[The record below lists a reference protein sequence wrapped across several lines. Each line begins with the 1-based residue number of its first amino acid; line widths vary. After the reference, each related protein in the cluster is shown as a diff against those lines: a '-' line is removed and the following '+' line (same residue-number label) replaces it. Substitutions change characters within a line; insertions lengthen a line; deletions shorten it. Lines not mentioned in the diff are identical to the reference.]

1 MTLFASPTVNASGQK
16 ATRIDLFSFSSPAM
30 RAFHLTWMA
39 FFICFFAWF
48 AAAPLMPL
56 IKNTFGLSKGQIENI
71 NIAAVAVTI
80 FVRILIGPLCD
91 KFGPRRA
98 YTWLLIVG
106 AVPVFGLAFSQ
117 NYAMFL
123 FFRLCIGAIG
133 ASFVISQYH
142 TSVMFAENVVGTAN
156 ATVGGWGNA
165 GAGAAQSLMALIAT
179 GVISLGVEHQYGWR
193 VALFVPG
200 IAMWIMA
207 YFYARFTQ
215 DTPRGDIIDLRKS
228 GIDVELGKKG
238 GVAIFAQAA
247 RNYRVWMLACAYGG
261 CFGVELYI
269 HNVAASYYVDRF
281 GLSLVNAGLAAG
293 IFGGLALFAR
303 ALGGIAS
310 DNVAKSRGVSG
321 RTVLL
326 STFLLCEGIGLIVFG
341 HASSVAFAIIAMT
354 GFGLFTHMSAGAVY
368 AIMPMVDRKAL
379 GGVCGLIGAGGNV
392 GGVVAGFLNKSVGST
407 QGTIIVLGYCVI
419 GAAVCAAIIRFS
431 PAQQA
436 AEKTLMDRAIA
447 LRAAMA
453 AAPRG
458 LPEQVA

>member
-1 MTLFASPTVNASGQK
+1 VNASGQK

>member
-1 MTLFASPTVNASGQK
+1 MTLMTAPAIDPVGQK
-16 ATRIDLFSFSSPAM
+16 ATRIDLFSLATPQM
-30 RAFHLTWMA
+30 RAFHLTWIA
-39 FFICFFAWF
+39 FFVCFFAWF

-56 IKNTFGLSKGQIENI
+56 IKTTFGLTKDQIENI
-71 NIAAVAVTI
+71 NIAAVSVTI
-80 FVRILIGPLCD
+80 FVRLIIGPLCD

-98 YTWLLIVG
+98 YTWLLLVG
-106 AVPVFGLAFSQ
+106 AIPVFGLAFAQ

-179 GVISLGVEHQYGWR
+179 AAVSLGVEHQFGWR

-200 IAMWIMA
+200 IAMWLMA
-207 YFYARFTQ
+207 FLYARFTQ
-215 DTPRGDIIDLRKS
+215 DTPRGDILDLRKA
-228 GIDVELGKKG
+228 GVDVELGKKG
-238 GVAIFAQAA
+238 GLAIFAQAA

-269 HNVAASYYVDRF
+269 HNVAASYYVDRY

-310 DNVAKSRGVSG
+310 DTVARSQGVSG
-321 RTVLL
+321 RTILL
-326 STFLLCEGIGLIVFG
+326 AGLLFCEGVGLIIFG
-341 HASSVAFAIIAMT
+341 HAPSAALAIIAMT

-392 GGVVAGFLNKSVGST
+392 GGVLAGFLNKGIGST
-407 QGTIIVLGYCVI
+407 QGTIVALGYCVI
-419 GAAVCAAIIRFS
+419 GAAVCAAAVRFS
-431 PAQQA
+431 PAQRA
-436 AEKTLMDRAIA
+436 AEKTLIDRAIA
-447 LRAAMA
+447 LRDAVSASA
-453 AAPRG
+453 SGRPG
-458 LPEQVA
+458 QVA

>member
-1 MTLFASPTVNASGQK
+1 MTTLASPIVNGGGQK
-16 ATRIDLFSFSSPAM
+16 ATRIDLFTFSTPQM

-56 IKNTFGLSKGQIENI
+56 IKTTFGLTKDQIENI

-80 FVRILIGPLCD
+80 FVRIIIGPLCD

-98 YTWLLIVG
+98 YTWLLILG
-106 AVPVFGLAFSQ
+106 ALPVFGLAFSQ

-179 GVISLGVEHQYGWR
+179 GVVSLGVEHQFGWR

-207 YFYARFTQ
+207 YFYGRFTQ
-215 DTPRGDIIDLRKS
+215 DTPRGDIIDLRKA
-228 GIDVELGKKG
+228 GVDVELGKKG
-238 GVAIFAQAA
+238 GIAIFAQAA
-247 RNYRVWMLACAYGG
+247 RNYRVWMLACAYAG

-269 HNVAASYYVDRF
+269 HNVAASYYVDHF

-321 RTVLL
+321 RTILL
-326 STFLLCEGIGLIVFG
+326 ASLLLCEGIGLVVFG
-341 HASSVAFAIIAMT
+341 HASSAAFAIAAMT

-368 AIMPMVDRKAL
+368 AIMPMIDRKAL

-392 GGVVAGFLNKSVGST
+392 GGVLAGVLNKSVGST
-407 QGTIIVLGYCVI
+407 QGAILVLGYCVM
-419 GAAVCAAIIRFS
+419 GAALCAAAVRFS
-431 PAQQA
+431 PAKQA
-436 AEKTLMDRAIA
+436 AEKALMDRAIA
-447 LRAAMA
+447 LRDAMTPTRDMPGQTA
-453 AAPRG
+453 
-458 LPEQVA
+458 

>member
-1 MTLFASPTVNASGQK
+1 MFSSPPIDVSRHK
-16 ATRIDLFSFSSPAM
+16 ATRIAMFTLSTPQM
-30 RAFHLTWMA
+30 RAFHLTWLA

-56 IKNTFGLSKGQIENI
+56 IKNALGLTKDQIENI
-71 NIAAVAVTI
+71 NIAAVSVTI
-80 FVRILIGPLCD
+80 VVRMIIGPLCD
-91 KFGPRRA
+91 KYGPRRA
-98 YTWLLIVG
+98 YTWLLILG
-106 AVPVFGLAFSQ
+106 ALPVFGLAFSQ
-117 NYAMFL
+117 NYATFI

-142 TSVMFAENVVGTAN
+142 TSVMFAPNVVGTAN

-179 GVISLGVEHQYGWR
+179 GVVALGVEHQYGWR

-200 IAMWIMA
+200 VAMWIMA
-207 YFYARFTQ
+207 FFYSRYTQ
-215 DTPRGDIIDLRKS
+215 DTPQGDILDLHEA
-228 GIDVELGKKG
+228 GVEIELGKKG
-238 GVAIFAQAA
+238 GLAIFAQAA

-269 HNVAASYYVDRF
+269 HNVAASYYVDRY

-310 DNVAKSRGVSG
+310 DAVARFRGLSG
-321 RTVLL
+321 RTILLAVL
-326 STFLLCEGIGLIVFG
+326 LLCEGLGLIVFG
-341 HASSVAFAIIAMT
+341 HAPSAMLAILAMT

-368 AIMPMVDRKAL
+368 SLMPMIDRKAL
-379 GGVCGLIGAGGNV
+379 GGVCGLIGAGGNL
-392 GGVVAGFLNKSVGST
+392 GGVLAGFINKSVGST

-419 GAAVCAAIIRFS
+419 GAAVCAASVRFS
-431 PAQQA
+431 PAKAA
-436 AEKTLMDRAIA
+436 AERFLLDQAIA
-447 LRAAMA
+447 ARDAT
-453 AAPRG
+453 APSTPLAG
-458 LPEQVA
+458 QVA

>member
-1 MTLFASPTVNASGQK
+1 MTLFASPGVNVNAFK
-16 ATRIDLFSFSSPAM
+16 ATRISLFTFSSPQM

-56 IKNTFGLSKGQIENI
+56 IKNALGLTKDQIENI
-71 NIAAVAVTI
+71 NIAAVSVTI
-80 FVRILIGPLCD
+80 FVRIIIGPLCD

-98 YTWLLIVG
+98 YTWLLIFG
-106 AVPVFGLAFSQ
+106 ALPVFGLAFAQ
-117 NYAMFL
+117 NYATFL

-142 TSVMFAENVVGTAN
+142 TSVMFAPNVVGTAN

-179 GVISLGVEHQYGWR
+179 GVVSLGVEHQFGWR

-207 YFYARFTQ
+207 YFYARYTQ
-215 DTPRGDIIDLRKS
+215 DTPQGDIVDLNAA
-228 GIDVELGKKG
+228 GVEIETGKKG

-247 RNYRVWMLACAYGG
+247 RNYRVWMLAIAYGG

-269 HNVAASYYVDRF
+269 HNVAASYYVDHF
-281 GLSLVNAGLAAG
+281 DLTLVNAGLAAG
-293 IFGGLALFAR
+293 VFGGLALFAR

-310 DNVAKSRGVSG
+310 DRVAKSNGVSG

-326 STFLLCEGIGLIVFG
+326 AGLLLCEGLGLIVFG
-341 HASSVAFAIIAMT
+341 HAPDALYAILAMT

-368 AIMPMVDRKAL
+368 SLMPMIDRKAL
-379 GGVCGLIGAGGNV
+379 GGVCGLIGAGGNL
-392 GGVVAGFLNKSVGST
+392 GGVLAGFLNKSVGST

-419 GAAVCAAIIRFS
+419 GAAVCAATVRFS

-447 LRAAMA
+447 LRDSLAT
-453 AAPRG
+453 G
-458 LPEQVA
+458 NSFKEKVA